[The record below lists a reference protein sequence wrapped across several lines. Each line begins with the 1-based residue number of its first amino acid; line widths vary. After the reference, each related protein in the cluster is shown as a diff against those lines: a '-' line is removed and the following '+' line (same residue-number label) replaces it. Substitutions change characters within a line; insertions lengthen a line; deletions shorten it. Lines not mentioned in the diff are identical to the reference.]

1 MTTKTASSSSDAVN
15 LNQSQVDSV
24 PFQFEEIRKQL
35 SVPLICDALDALG
48 YGSQSP
54 RLPIGPVTVS
64 PGLLFG
70 IAKTMLWAD
79 MAHVD
84 PEPYKLELAAIDSCE
99 PNNVIVCAA
108 GGSMRSGIWGELL
121 SIVAQHRGCAGAI
134 VDGAVRDV
142 GKMTELGFSVYARGK
157 CPYDSKNRQRVI
169 DFDVTVELDGVQVHP
184 GDLIAADVDGIVV
197 IPKAI
202 AKSVIEAAWDKVH
215 AENKVRDAVS
225 AGVSGTEAFQRY
237 GVL

>member
-1 MTTKTASSSSDAVN
+1 MTTEIASSSSNAVGPSKSPVN
-15 LNQSQVDSV
+15 PV
-24 PFQFEEIRKQL
+24 PFQFAEIRKHL
-35 SVPLICDALDALG
+35 SVPLLCDALDGSG

-54 RLPIGPVTVS
+54 RLPIGPVTIQS
-64 PGLLFG
+64 GLLFG

-79 MAHVD
+79 MAHID

-99 PNNVIVCAA
+99 PNDVIVCAA

-142 GKMTELGFSVYARGK
+142 AKMTELEFCVYARGK

-169 DFDVTVELDGVQVHP
+169 DFDVTIELDGVQVHP
-184 GDLIAADVDGIVV
+184 GDIIAADVDGIVV

-202 AKSVIEAAWDKVH
+202 AKSVIEAAWDKVR

-237 GVL
+237 RVL

>member
-1 MTTKTASSSSDAVN
+1 MASFDSVN
-15 LNQSQVDSV
+15 TGTNDSLVDYV
-24 PFQFEEIRKQL
+24 PFQFAEIRKHL
-35 SVPLICDALDALG
+35 SVPLLCDALDTSG

-54 RLPIGPVTVS
+54 RLPIGPVTVKS
-64 PGLLFG
+64 GMLFG
-70 IAKTMLWAD
+70 CAKTMLWAD
-79 MAHVD
+79 MAHID
-84 PEPYKLELAAIDSCE
+84 PKPYKLELAAIDSCQ
-99 PNNVIVCAA
+99 PNDVIVCAA

-121 SIVAQHRGCAGAI
+121 SIVAQHRGCAGVI

-142 GKMTELGFSVYARGK
+142 AKMTELEFCVYARGA

-169 DFDVTVELDGVQVHP
+169 DFDVTIELDGVQVHP

-202 AKSVIEAAWDKVH
+202 ARSVIEAAWDKVH
-215 AENKVRDAVS
+215 AENKVRDAVR
-225 AGVSGTEAFQRY
+225 AGVSGTDAFQRF